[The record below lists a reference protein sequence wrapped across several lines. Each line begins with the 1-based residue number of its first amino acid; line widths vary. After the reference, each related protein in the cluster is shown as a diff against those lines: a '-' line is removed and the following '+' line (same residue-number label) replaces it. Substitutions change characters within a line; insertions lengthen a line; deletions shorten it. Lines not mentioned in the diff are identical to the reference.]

1 MKRTCSHLSDEERRK
16 LEQWRHAEVS
26 PDVIAEKL
34 GRHRS
39 TIFRELKRNRFRDEA
54 MPRAAGYCWM
64 VAKAKAAVR
73 RAKER
78 KLIRHQGLRDQVT
91 RWIKAGWTPEQI
103 TGRLRAEGARPRACQ
118 ETRLGS
124 STPRRA

>member
-1 MKRTCSHLSDEERRK
+1 
-16 LEQWRHAEVS
+16 
-26 PDVIAEKL
+26 
-34 GRHRS
+34 
-39 TIFRELKRNRFRDEA
+39 
-54 MPRAAGYCWM
+54 MPKVTGYYWM

-78 KLIRHQGLRDQVT
+78 KLIRHQGLRDQVVD
-91 RWIKAGWTPEQI
+91 RIKAGWTPEQI
-103 TGRLRAEGARPRACQ
+103 AGRLGTEGARPRACQ